1 MLTKKMST
9 LVSSVILLLNYISC
23 SWMTW
28 LAVKKPTKIAKN
40 NRCESSLWRTSSCE
54 PSLRGKKCRLTLGK
68 STRKGQDLEPLGLPS
83 RAASPEWA
91 FGKVLRSQ
99 MQLSSYWWWTSW
111 PGSVRSASEI
121 HFLCSLSSLCS
132 LGSLPYEC
140 HRQDSTER
148 HLREC
153 VRAEKVENSSL
164 FSPGLCLRLPR
175 SSVYYHIVSL
185 LWLWVWP

>member
-1 MLTKKMST
+1 MST

-99 MQLSSYWWWTSW
+99 MQLSSYWWRTSW

-121 HFLCSLSSLCS
+121 HSYARCPLCVPWEACPMNVTAKIPLRGTY
-132 LGSLPYEC
+132 GSAWGQK
-140 HRQDSTER
+140 RW
-148 HLREC
+148 
-153 VRAEKVENSSL
+153 RA
-164 FSPGLCLRLPR
+164 LPR
-175 SSVYYHIVSL
+175 SLQGCVSDFPGQASVII
-185 LWLWVWP
+185 